1 MNPPQPSTYQQQHL
15 FTPQPSPLMVN
26 TVSLDGSG
34 TINPAT
40 LNPAVLSNTSP
51 RGIKRSRSPDSYKD
65 PSLSETAGRDL
76 ADGSEIQKRK
86 RGRPPKAKGTN
97 SAQTSPQQVLST
109 PLQPQAPPLTIPPTV
124 PQQQQVAVPQPQTPA
139 QVPAVVPA
147 TPTPVAPTA
156 KPTPAKP
163 VIKALPTVRDHTT
176 DQLTK
181 EGDEYIPRETDD
193 DGEKKV
199 MPTGHLKNG
208 REYKCRTFLVPG
220 RGEKLFMLAT
230 ECARVLGYRDSYLL
244 FNKNRSLYKIIAT
257 QSEKDD
263 LIQKELLPYS
273 YRSRQIA
280 IVTAKSMFRQFGS
293 RVIVNGRRVRDD
305 YWESKARKQGF
316 TEEDPA
322 GEKRPGAAKQRAQQA
337 SEAAAAAAQH
347 PEPLYTNDPVTIDT
361 QPQPQ
366 MVQPGLGGPAPI
378 SLAPLPMIHLTPDD
392 SRIKDAFPN
401 VPRPRQEITG
411 PPYVDRTSSTPHS
424 QLLEQ
429 GHQAATWNRDFG
441 AQRVMRAQMY
451 NESYWKSKSP
461 PPMPTQGQGQARQGT
476 QQQIPTPPTSLHG
489 QHAPMPAHPQ
499 MTQAPMMS
507 PQQISTLH
515 HQQTQGHQLPVAQ
528 TPVRMQNIKAD
539 QLHQTPTA
547 YMHQQGIWQPQ
558 THHTQAHMSPP
569 PTGHAQP
576 HHTQPHITQIPQ
588 GYQMHPQAQQQHYQP
603 AAMYGQHFMQPQ
615 QQQPQQWKSQMQQ
628 PHPTQW
634 SYPGNT

>member
-1 MNPPQPSTYQQQHL
+1 MNPPQSATYQQQQHL
-15 FTPQPSPLMVN
+15 FTPQPSPLMLN
-26 TVSLDGSG
+26 TASLDGSG

-65 PSLSETAGRDL
+65 TPLSESTGNASCTAE
-76 ADGSEIQKRK
+76 A
-86 RGRPPKAKGTN
+86 RPPAKGQGHKL
-97 SAQTSPQQVLST
+97 SSDISPASPEHT
-109 PLQPQAPPLTIPPTV
+109 PPT
-124 PQQQQVAVPQPQTPA
+124 PNIAASDPSSFTA
-139 QVPAVVPA
+139 AASRPA
-147 TPTPVAPTA
+147 TGDTPDSSPDA

-176 DQLTK
+176 DQLTP
-181 EGDEYIPRETDD
+181 EGDEYIPRETDE

-316 TEEDPA
+316 TEDDPA

-347 PEPLYTNDPVTIDT
+347 SEPPLYNDTVTIDS

-378 SLAPLPMIHLTPDD
+378 SLAPLPMIHLIPEDN
-392 SRIKDAFPN
+392 RLKDAFPN

-411 PPYVDRTSSTPHS
+411 PPYIDRTSTTPHS

-429 GHQAATWNRDFG
+429 SQQAANWNKDFG
-441 AQRVMRAQMY
+441 NQRAIRRQMY
-451 NESYWKSKSP
+451 ADGYWKPKSP
-461 PPMPTQGQGQARQGT
+461 PPMPTQAQSQVGQGV
-476 QQQIPTPPTSLHG
+476 QQQQQMPTPPTSLHG
-489 QHAPMPAHPQ
+489 QHASISSHPQ
-499 MTQAPMMS
+499 MTQPPMMS
-507 PQQISTLH
+507 PQQITNLH
-515 HQQTQGHQLPVAQ
+515 HQQAQNHQLPVTQ
-528 TPVRMQNIKAD
+528 SPVRMHSIKAE
-539 QLHQTPTA
+539 QLHQSQAP
-547 YMHQQGIWQPQ
+547 YMHQQQMWPPQ
-558 THHTQAHMSPP
+558 QSHHTQAHMSPP
-569 PTGHAQP
+569 QPGHPQA
-576 HHTQPHITQIPQ
+576 HHTQPHLAQLPQ
-588 GYQMHPQAQQQHYQP
+588 GYQMHPQAQQTHYQQ
-603 AAMYGQHFMQPQ
+603 AMYSPQHFMPQQ

-628 PHPTQW
+628 QHQTQW
-634 SYPGNT
+634 GYPGNP

>member
-15 FTPQPSPLMVN
+15 FTPQPSPLMLN
-26 TVSLDGSG
+26 TASLDGNG

-40 LNPAVLSNTSP
+40 LNPA
-51 RGIKRSRSPDSYKD
+51 
-65 PSLSETAGRDL
+65 DL
-76 ADGSEIQKRK
+76 ADGGEPQRRK

-109 PLQPQAPPLTIPPTV
+109 PLQPQAPPLALPPSV
-124 PQQQQVAVPQPQTPA
+124 PQQTISVPPPQTPSQA
-139 QVPAVVPA
+139 PAVVPA
-147 TPTPVAPTA
+147 TPTPVAPSA

-176 DQLTK
+176 DQLTP
-181 EGDEYIPRETDD
+181 EGDEYIPRETDE

-378 SLAPLPMIHLTPDD
+378 NLAPLPMIHLTPDEN
-392 SRIKDAFPN
+392 RLKDAFPN

-411 PPYVDRTSSTPHS
+411 PPYIDRTSTTPHS

-429 GHQAATWNRDFG
+429 GHQAANWNKDF
-441 AQRVMRAQMY
+441 ASQRAMRRQMY
-451 NESYWKSKSP
+451 SDNYFKSKSP
-461 PPMPTQGQGQARQGT
+461 PPMAPGQHQTGQNV
-476 QQQIPTPPTSLHG
+476 QQQMPTPPTSLHG
-489 QHAPMPAHPQ
+489 QHAPMPSHPQ

-507 PQQISTLH
+507 PQQISTLQH
-515 HQQTQGHQLPVAQ
+515 HQQAQSHQMPVSQ
-528 TPVRMQNIKAD
+528 TPVRMQNIKAE
-539 QLHQTPTA
+539 QLHQSPGP
-547 YMHQQGIWQPQ
+547 YMHQQQMWPPQQP
-558 THHTQAHMSPP
+558 HHTQGHMSPP
-569 PTGHAQP
+569 PTGHPQTHHAQP
-576 HHTQPHITQIPQ
+576 HLAQIPQ

-603 AAMYGQHFMQPQ
+603 AAMYGQHFIQPQ
-615 QQQPQQWKSQMQQ
+615 QQQQWKTQMQQ
-628 PHPTQW
+628 QHQTQW
-634 SYPGNT
+634 GYPGNT